1 MAMNVGSTDGEEDEV
16 VSTIN
21 TTPLVDVM
29 LVLLIIFLITIPVV
43 TTSIPVQLPK
53 ETNEVRETKPE
64 NITLSVDT
72 AGRIYWNDLRIPT
85 TSALIDRLKKVSVLT
100 PQPEVQSAATVAR
113 AMRAW
118 AASSTPASGLA
129 LQRSASS
136 PSHRLAEAEMG
147 LIVRFARSASWQ

>member
-1 MAMNVGSTDGEEDEV
+1 MAMGTGPSIEDEEV

-53 ETNEVRETKPE
+53 ERNEIRETKPE
-64 NITLSVDT
+64 NITLSVDP

-85 TSALIDRLKKVSVLT
+85 TTALIERLKKIAVLN
-100 PQPEVQSAATVAR
+100 PQPEVQIRGDAGADYAGVGKIIYACQR
-113 AMRAW
+113 AGIGKVGFITEPPPR
-118 AASSTPASGLA
+118 G
-129 LQRSASS
+129 
-136 PSHRLAEAEMG
+136 G
-147 LIVRFARSASWQ
+147 G